1 MIVGNSSNATGSGE
15 SKQAGREWQ
24 RQADQDAGRLE
35 SGDTHVSHWYL
46 EATGMTPSFTASGC
60 ISGRPTKNT
69 LPDPGLQSDFT
80 KGGYSSLA
88 LFLTVPQPPNL
99 APEQS
104 LWDLSEWL
112 QSTLFN

>member
-1 MIVGNSSNATGSGE
+1 MPQAVVRANRRGGNGRG
-15 SKQAGREWQ
+15 KQIRMLEA
-24 RQADQDAGRLE
+24 LE

-46 EATGMTPSFTASGC
+46 EATGMTPSFTASRC